1 MGPRNVGGAT
11 GRWAGYVFLRA
22 WSIKLLAAPESIMAV
37 ISERPS
43 NVLVC
48 TCMVKF

>member
-1 MGPRNVGGAT
+1 MGPRNVGGA
-11 GRWAGYVFLRA
+11 RWAGYVFLRA

-43 NVLVC
+43 NSNVLVC